1 MKLIEMAA
9 EARRWEPCLRS
20 AQKLQKNQPTLTY
33 LRQVRSL
40 AGEILKAQQVN
51 PNEVQAIK
59 ILDLICDLVAA
70 DPRVERI
77 VTDLL
82 SPLVR

>member
-1 MKLIEMAA
+1 MRLTEMAA
-9 EARRWEPCLRS
+9 EARRWEPCLR
-20 AQKLQKNQPTLTY
+20 AAKKLQKNQPASTY
-33 LRQVRSL
+33 LKQVRSL
-40 AGEILKAQQVN
+40 AGEVLKAQRVN

-59 ILDLICDLVAA
+59 ILDLICDLVDA

-82 SPLVR
+82 KPLVR

>member
-1 MKLIEMAA
+1 MRLTEMAA

-20 AQKLQKNQPTLTY
+20 AKKLQKNQPTLTY

-40 AGEILKAQQVN
+40 AGEVMKAQQVN

-77 VTDLL
+77 VTELL